1 MRIQLSENQVKSLIK
16 GYKYINEQETPLM
29 GETRRWEVNFNA
41 LWDSGKW
48 KLNQSHMESMKPEL
62 TKIVQYL
69 RKHPN
74 TKLNIQIVSG
84 ESKVPNYDRE
94 QSGNVK
100 VPEGYLSQKRGDELK
115 QKLEIFFKE
124 LNLENSVEIPK
135 SETRIGGPS
144 WTPQDNANDP
154 KFKEHQF
161 VKLVITGEYS
171 IACLIGMTIEV
182 STLGL
187 KDGHRCD
194 EAIFEFKVNG
204 ISLGIV
210 NLNNALIDVGQVKLT
225 DDRLGDRLKQ
235 YISTHNNKVITR
247 NYSAPLARQIFK
259 KFESGGVARPLEG
272 SVKSL
277 PQYVWQ
283 NETLKDWGRK
293 LGIKEKVDNVA
304 TLNDVFYQYWLIN
317 RPTEISN
324 YIDLTNGESVIP
336 EDLMVGSLQPYIGQ
350 TIDQIFNEPKVMLDK
365 INNMDG
371 RKTDG
376 KVGGFRSQTFMLD
389 TSKAQDI
396 VNQTKTKDKLIL
408 SIKPLVSKTGPYRM
422 FFSGEGSH
430 TEVPR
435 IKITGKE
442 GDVRYEGMPNKSLQR
457 GDLTETP
464 ILTTDI
470 CGNAITS

>member
-1 MRIQLSENQVKSLIK
+1 MRIQLSENQVKTLIK
-16 GYKYINEQETPLM
+16 GYKHINEQESPSM
-29 GETRRWEVNFNA
+29 GETRRWEVNFSA

-100 VPEGYLSQKRGDELK
+100 VPEGYLSQKRGEELK
-115 QKLEIFFKE
+115 QKLDIFFNE

-171 IACLIGMTIEV
+171 IACLIGMSIEV

-210 NLNNALIDVGQVKLT
+210 NLNNGVIDLGEVVLT
-225 DDRLGDRLKQ
+225 EDPLGVRLKQ
-235 YISTHNNKVITR
+235 YIDVHNKKIVTR
-247 NYSAPLARQIFK
+247 NYSAPLARQIYK
-259 KFESGGVARPLEG
+259 KFESDG

-277 PQYVWQ
+277 TQYTWQ
-283 NETLKDWGRK
+283 NATLKEWGRK

-304 TLNDVFYQYWLIN
+304 TLNDVFYQYWLVN
-317 RPTEISN
+317 KPTEIGD
-324 YIDLTNGESVIP
+324 YIDMTNGESKVP
-336 EDLMVGSLQPYIGQ
+336 EDLVHTGLKPYVGQ
-350 TIDQIFNEPKVMLDK
+350 TINQIFNEPKDVLSK
-365 INNMDG
+365 INNLDG
-371 RKTDG
+371 RKTDN
-376 KVGGFRSQTFMLD
+376 KLGGFRSQTFMLD

-396 VNQTKTKDKLIL
+396 VNQSKTKDKLIL
-408 SIKPLVSKTGPYRM
+408 SIKPLVSKSGPYRLL
-422 FFSGEGSH
+422 FSGGGSH

-442 GDVRYEGMPNKSLQR
+442 GDVRYEGMPNKTLQR